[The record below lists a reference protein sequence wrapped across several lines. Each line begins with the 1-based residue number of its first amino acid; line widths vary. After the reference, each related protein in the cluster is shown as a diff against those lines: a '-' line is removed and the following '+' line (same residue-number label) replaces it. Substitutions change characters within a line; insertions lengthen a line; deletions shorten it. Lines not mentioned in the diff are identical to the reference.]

1 MKNLYEAISQK
12 INIEINDGDFLV
24 NVTERLLPLV
34 ANILSHKVGKR
45 VEVSVYDLKSNVSG
59 VNQIIK
65 VGEKF
70 NIETLSEFGYTRVP
84 RVWNDKEFS
93 VLGDLVIFQR
103 VGEEFAV
110 RISMFD
116 NIVEEISLVNKDDRS
131 LISKTQSYFLTE
143 DTHILARYCSDYQ
156 YSEILNLNFLRN
168 EKVQEGVDIGIREF
182 PGGRFSQIEKII
194 KSYLSLDFSVY
205 LSTNNDEF
213 EIEGCKKVDGEF
225 PLGFVISKSKI
236 ALVTDFE
243 LSGRIEL
250 FKASTRIKNE
260 NLFNEIVRGDY
271 IVHQDHGIGIYQD
284 LIIQDE
290 ITYFDIRYAGK
301 DRLLVPVSASDK
313 LSKYVSSGGS
323 TPKLTGLNSV
333 VWGKI
338 KAKAL
343 EDIQAMAKELV
354 GIYAMRK
361 ISKSSVMV
369 RDHHDEVELGKFV
382 EAFAYADTE
391 DQMVIT
397 QEILKDLSKESPMDR
412 LIVGDVGFGKT
423 ELAARAIFLCVN
435 AGYQVAMLAPT
446 TILSMQHYHV
456 LTQRFSEYPFRVEVL
471 NRYAGS
477 EKRNQVLN
485 DLEAGKVDVLIGTH
499 SILSD
504 AVKFK
509 KLGLLVID
517 EEQKFGVVQKEKLKK
532 KKLDVHT
539 LSMTAT
545 PIPRTLNMAI
555 SGIRDL
561 SILSSVPMGRKPIE
575 NHFGEFD
582 WDVALKAIDV
592 EVRRGGQVYY
602 LHNRV
607 AELINIKEEI
617 LAQRPNITVEISH
630 GQMGMRK
637 ISEVMEKFS
646 KGEIDVLVCS
656 SIVENG
662 LDIPNVNT
670 IIVDDSQRYGL
681 SSLYQ
686 IRGRVGRSSRQAYA
700 YFFHT
705 LLKGDALLRMDAL
718 SEANNI
724 GSGFI
729 LSNRDLEIRGAGNIL
744 GKSQSGAINSVGYAM
759 YSQMLE
765 ETVSKLQ
772 DGKYK

>member
-1 MKNLYEAISQK
+1 MKNLYVSISEK
-12 INIEINDGDFLV
+12 IKVNINDGDFII
-24 NVTERLLPLV
+24 NVSERLIPTI
-34 ANILSHKVGKR
+34 ANILSYKEDKR
-45 VEVSVYDLKSNVSG
+45 VEVSVTESLNKISEDNFF
-59 VNQIIK
+59 IK

-70 NIETLSEFGYTRVP
+70 EINKLSEFGYSRVP
-84 RVWNDKEFS
+84 RVWGDKEYS

-103 VGEEFAV
+103 IGENFAV

-131 LISKTQSYFLTE
+131 LIGKVHSYFLTN
-143 DTHILARYCSDYQ
+143 DTNIIARYCSDYK
-156 YSEILNLNFLRN
+156 YSEVLNLNFVRH
-168 EKVQEGVDIGIREF
+168 EKVDNGIDLGIREF

-194 KSYLSLDFSVY
+194 KSYLALDFQVY
-205 LSTNNDEF
+205 IASDSDEI
-213 EIEGCKKVDGEF
+213 EIEGCKRVQGDF
-225 PLGFVISKSKI
+225 PLGFVISKSKV

-250 FKASTRIKNE
+250 FKAQGKIKNE
-260 NLFNEIVRGDY
+260 NLFNEIIRGDY
-271 IVHQDHGIGIYQD
+271 IVHADHGIGIYQD
-284 LIIQDE
+284 LVVQE
-290 ITYFDIRYAGK
+290 GITYFDIRYAGK
-301 DRLLVPVSASDK
+301 DRLLVPISASDK
-313 LSKYVSSGGS
+313 LSKYVSSGGA

-354 GIYAMRK
+354 DIYAMRK
-361 ISKSSVMV
+361 ISKAPVMV
-369 RDHHDEVELGKFV
+369 KNHSDEIELGKFV
-382 EAFAYADTE
+382 EAFEYQDTE

-397 QEILKDLSKESPMDR
+397 QEIIKDLSKDSPMDR

-423 ELAARAIFLCVN
+423 ELAARAIFLAVN
-435 AGYQVAMLAPT
+435 AGYQIAILAPT

-456 LTQRFSEYPFRVEVL
+456 LTQRFAEYPFKLEVL
-471 NRYAGS
+471 NRYAGHQ
-477 EKRNQVLN
+477 KRAQVLK
-485 DLEAGKVDVLIGTH
+485 DLEEGKVDVLIGTH
-499 SILSD
+499 SILADS
-504 AVKFK
+504 VKFK
-509 KLGLLVID
+509 NLGLLVID

-561 SILSSVPMGRKPIE
+561 SILSSVPLGRKPIE
-575 NHFGEFD
+575 NYFGQFD

-592 EVRRGGQVYY
+592 EVRRGGQVYFM
-602 LHNRV
+602 HNRV
-607 AELINIKEEI
+607 AELANIKEEI
-617 LAQRPNITVEISH
+617 LGRRPNLRVEISH
-630 GQMGMRK
+630 GQMGMKK
-637 ISEVMEKFS
+637 ISDVMDRFS
-646 KGEIDVLVCS
+646 KGTIDVLVCS

-686 IRGRVGRSSRQAYA
+686 IRGRVGRSARQAYA

-705 LLKGDALLRMDAL
+705 VLKGDALLRMDAL

-772 DGKYK
+772 VGKY